1 MIRDEHMMIDS
12 ENMTFGMAF
21 TSVCRFMCV
30 NIDEYSKY
38 YKFTTESEVHS
49 RVREQHAS
57 LAVAFTC

>member
-1 MIRDEHMMIDS
+1 
-12 ENMTFGMAF
+12 
-21 TSVCRFMCV
+21 MCV